1 MMGPCLSHIFRDSY
15 ENSMGPRDPII
26 GAQGIP
32 LLGPKGSHYG
42 AQGIPLWGP
51 RDPIM
56 GPKGSHYWGPRDP
69 IMGPKGSHC
78 AAQGIPLF
86 GAPKNPTNSG
96 GFGKDVGPQA
106 QRTPENGKSR
116 DVSPIAS
123 GYLWVVSYNPQESL
137 ENTTNT
143 MGITVRGIP
152 NCPLKHGH
160 EPIQR
165 GPQMVENTC
174 KFGWFLQMLFSQT

>member
-1 MMGPCLSHIFRDSY
+1 
-15 ENSMGPRDPII
+15 MGPRDPII

-32 LLGPKGSHYG
+32 LLGPKGSHYSG
-42 AQGIPLWGP
+42 HLKIPLIQGI
-51 RDPIM
+51 
-56 GPKGSHYWGPRDP
+56 
-69 IMGPKGSHC
+69 
-78 AAQGIPLF
+78 
-86 GAPKNPTNSG
+86 
-96 GFGKDVGPQA
+96 GKDVGPRA

-123 GYLWVVSYNPQESL
+123 GYLWVISYNPQESL

-165 GPQMVENTC
+165 GPQMVENSC